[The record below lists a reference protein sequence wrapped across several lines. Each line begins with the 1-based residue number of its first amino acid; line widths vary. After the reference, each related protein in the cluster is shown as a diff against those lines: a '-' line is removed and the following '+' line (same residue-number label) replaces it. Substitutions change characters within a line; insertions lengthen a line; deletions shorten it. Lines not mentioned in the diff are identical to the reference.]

1 MLDFDYDM
9 SGGKNY
15 GDSVKL
21 MAFMNFYSVKNQ
33 QFSSFHIL
41 TMKLIPQ
48 IVKKNAD
55 FTPKKDA
62 CL

>member
-21 MAFMNFYSVKNQ
+21 MAFMNFYSVKKSTVFIISYTDHEIN
-33 QFSSFHIL
+33 
-41 TMKLIPQ
+41 TT
-48 IVKKNAD
+48 N
-55 FTPKKDA
+55 
-62 CL
+62 C